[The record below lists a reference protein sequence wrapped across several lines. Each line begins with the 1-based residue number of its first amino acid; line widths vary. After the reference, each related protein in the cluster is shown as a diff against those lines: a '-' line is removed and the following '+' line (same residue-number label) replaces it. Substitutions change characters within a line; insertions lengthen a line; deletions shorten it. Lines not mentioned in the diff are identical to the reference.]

1 MSYACVLNSQLELE
15 LLSCKFEGTAPM
27 PDEIDNTLPT
37 DPPENPTEPPSG
49 GTDPGPGGG
58 GDLGPGDPG
67 EGGPGDGG
75 ETAPP
80 TGEQAPGEEAKYH
93 PPEPPDVYQQAPV
106 QFTDPGTTADFE
118 TGLPANP
125 REPYPVGDG
134 PVDAGKIKGVS

>member
-1 MSYACVLNSQLELE
+1 
-15 LLSCKFEGTAPM
+15 M

-37 DPPENPTEPPSG
+37 DPPPEPTEPVAPDQGLPENPTEPPSG
-49 GTDPGPGGG
+49 GTGPGPGGG

-80 TGEQAPGEEAKYH
+80 TGEQAPGDDFKYH
-93 PPEPPDVYQQAPV
+93 SPEPPDVYQQAPV
-106 QFTDPGTTADFE
+106 QVTEPGTTADPE

-125 REPYPVGDG
+125 REPYMTGDG
-134 PVDAGKIKGVS
+134 PLDAGKVKGVSG